1 MVGRPRTIDDATIL
15 RAAVEVIGRSGP
27 DGLTLAAVARQAG
40 VVPGTLMQRFGSKR
54 GLLLAIADHSL
65 DGMTER
71 PARIRA
77 RHPSAVAALTALLVE
92 WAEPLA
98 TPESYA
104 NHLAFLCVD
113 LTDPDFHQR
122 ALAVQRAQR
131 AAVTGLLAEAAEA
144 GELRRDGS
152 PGVDALAEAAL
163 AASSG
168 AGLLWAVDREGTLAQ
183 RLSAALATVLAPHLT
198 APSTTTG
205 SPPTAGPV
213 PTRDPARTRGPTTKR
228 TAAAAATTT
237 GEPR

>member
-1 MVGRPRTIDDATIL
+1 MAGRPRTIDDATIL

-27 DGLTLAAVARQAG
+27 DGLTLAAVAKQAG

-122 ALAVQRAQR
+122 ALAIQRAR
-131 AAVTGLLAEAAEA
+131 RGAVTGLLAEAAEA
-144 GELRRDGS
+144 GELRRDGF
-152 PGVDALAEAAL
+152 PGVGALTEAAL
-163 AASSG
+163 AVTSG

-198 APSTTTG
+198 GPPPTG
-205 SPPTAGPV
+205 SPPPTGPATR
-213 PTRDPARTRGPTTKR
+213 PTGPTAP
-228 TAAAAATTT
+228 TAPAPTT